1 MCAQARTVLA
11 DIDQELAAMG
21 PGDAAWKGVEV
32 AEEQAERRQIATS
45 RRVVAEQLEQRA
57 RLSSAA
63 LARLDS
69 TLAALPLLAMS
80 NVWPRQ
86 PRL

>member
-45 RRVVAEQLEQRA
+45 RRVVAEQLEQRHGCRVRHWRAWTA
-57 RLSSAA
+57 RL
-63 LARLDS
+63 
-69 TLAALPLLAMS
+69 PLCPSL
-80 NVWPRQ
+80 R
-86 PRL
+86 